1 MKKASA
7 FDGGVA
13 VGVFVAV
20 APVAIVLAVVIVTS
34 FLRPLVRCM
43 VPSRAPWFCNF
54 QPDRLRELVIP
65 RE

>member
-20 APVAIVLAVVIVTS
+20 APVAIVLAVVIVAVEVQMAKIFS
-34 FLRPLVRCM
+34 CPAEFIRPHGSVRM
-43 VPSRAPWFCNF
+43 
-54 QPDRLRELVIP
+54 
-65 RE
+65 

>member
-20 APVAIVLAVVIVTS
+20 APVAIVLVVVIVAVEVQMAKIFS
-34 FLRPLVRCM
+34 CPAELIRPHGGTRVG
-43 VPSRAPWFCNF
+43 
-54 QPDRLRELVIP
+54 D
-65 RE
+65 